1 MSLNTTKI
9 YTWDYRI
16 ENRIYLCTLYTIILL
31 HHSTSLPTW
40 LMTPGPVFLRKFV
53 RSSKG
58 EPLLEE
64 VELIESNPSY
74 AHIRYPDGKESS
86 VSLQD
91 LAPCPGSITALQLS
105 SNPALVE
112 GEINESNNREGEP
125 LSTVPVEGREIVSS
139 DALPSSGAVGGP
151 VRRSNWQR

>member
-1 MSLNTTKI
+1 M
-9 YTWDYRI
+9 
-16 ENRIYLCTLYTIILL
+16 
-31 HHSTSLPTW
+31 
-40 LMTPGPVFLRKFV
+40 
-53 RSSKG
+53 
-58 EPLLEE
+58 EE